1 MRNVQVKANYL
12 IKQLVNRVLVAKQV
26 TREEH
31 LQLTSS
37 LLSEQRV
44 TDEDRHQISH
54 ILDEIRLGR
63 LKVVD

>member
-1 MRNVQVKANYL
+1 MRNVQAKANYVV
-12 IKQLVNRVLVAKQV
+12 KQLVNRVLVAKQV

-44 TDEDRHQISH
+44 TEDDRHQISH

-63 LKVVD
+63 LKVID

>member
-1 MRNVQVKANYL
+1 MRNVQAKANYVVT
-12 IKQLVNRVLVAKQV
+12 QLVNRVLVAKQV

-37 LLSEQRV
+37 LLSEQRL
-44 TDEDRHQISH
+44 TSDDRHQISH

-63 LKVVD
+63 LKVID

>member
-1 MRNVQVKANYL
+1 MRNVQAKANYVV
-12 IKQLVNRVLVAKQV
+12 KQLVNRVLVAKQV

-44 TDEDRHQISH
+44 TDDDRHQISH

-63 LKVVD
+63 LKVID